1 MLFRRQNHEQDR
13 DSSTDLDLILRTH
26 RGHEASARLLWDR
39 HAPRLI
45 GLARALT
52 RDTSDQAAHDIVQT
66 VFCQILQTPR
76 QSLKQIA
83 DVHAYLSRAV
93 RNTALN
99 ALRADTRR
107 AARHESL
114 AISSPSGSPDPINVA
129 DLDAALSHL
138 DPDHR
143 ELVILKHA
151 AGLTFDQLAL
161 ALDQNRSTIATRY
174 AAAIAQLRDILS
186 PSTHTPLQ
194 AVQGSGGVQ
203 P

>member
-1 MLFRRQNHEQDR
+1 MLFRRQSPAPDR
-13 DSSTDLDLILRTH
+13 DSHEDLDLILRTH
-26 RGHEASARLLWDR
+26 RGHEASAKQLWDR

-45 GLARALT
+45 ALASALT
-52 RDTSDQAAHDIVQT
+52 RDTSNQAAHDIVQT

-99 ALRADTRR
+99 ARRADSRR

-114 AISSPSGSPDPINVA
+114 ATSPLNASPDPIHAV
-129 DLDAALSHL
+129 DLDAALARL
-138 DPDHR
+138 DPDQR
-143 ELVILKHA
+143 ELVVLKHA

-186 PSTHTPLQ
+186 PSAHTPLQ
-194 AVQGSGGVQ
+194 AAQGSGGAQ
-203 P
+203 L